1 MTKKTIRN
9 ALKNNGIKGWSN
21 AVISVNGWVTTRE
34 LSGKIEND
42 FLTLRPIDLSK
53 NTKIVINF

>member
-34 LSGKIEND
+34 LTGKIEND
-42 FLTLRPIDLSK
+42 VLTLRPIVAQ
-53 NTKIVINF
+53 KIQKF

>member
-21 AVISVNGWVTTRE
+21 AFISVNGWVTTRE

-42 FLTLRPIDLSK
+42 VLTLRPIDLSK
-53 NTKIVINF
+53 NTKIVIHF